1 MSNNYREK
9 EKPDEQIIQEAM
21 NKGYRRGWEERKE
34 YDSGLIEDA
43 IRKSNDFEEFSRILR
58 ESIARDEGSVE

>member
-1 MSNNYREK
+1 MSNNYQEK
-9 EKPDEQIIQEAM
+9 EKPDEQMIQEAM

-43 IRKSNDFEEFSRILR
+43 IRKSDDFEEFSRILR
-58 ESIARDEGSVE
+58 EAIAKADGTEE

>member
-9 EKPDEQIIQEAM
+9 EKPDEQMIQEAM

-58 ESIARDEGSVE
+58 ENIAREEGSVE

>member
-1 MSNNYREK
+1 MSNNCQEK
-9 EKPDEQIIQEAM
+9 EKPDEQMIREAM

-34 YDSGLIEDA
+34 YDSGLIEDT

-58 ESIARDEGSVE
+58 ESIAREEGRVE